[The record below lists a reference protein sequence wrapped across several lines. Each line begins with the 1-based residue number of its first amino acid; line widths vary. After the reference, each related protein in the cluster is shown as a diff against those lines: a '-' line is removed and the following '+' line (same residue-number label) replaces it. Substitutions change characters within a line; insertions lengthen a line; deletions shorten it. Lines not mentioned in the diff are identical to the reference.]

1 MLQGRLRRCC
11 SSCRDL
17 AFERKVTN
25 RLSSHAVSCGIRA
38 RTVLYSSSGAAS
50 SCMLQRIA
58 SMSSA
63 GAVLGGHRVRL
74 GSNNGSLLRP
84 DLQTLLAGHHARRS
98 AAPYRMDVRMGSSG
112 RFFVGGNWKANG
124 TKESVSKLVSG
135 LNSAQFPSEVDVIVA
150 PTFIHL
156 PYVVENI
163 DSRYQ
168 VSAQNC
174 WVGRAGAYTGE
185 VRDLGSLTFPICVV
199 HCCQYRLH
207 LPSESHAAACTM
219 GSSWCVPRVSFV
231 RTLIGT
237 DTHQHQLGAQ
247 ALLQPIEE
255 RQYQP
260 FTASEGLQML
270 T

>member
-1 MLQGRLRRCC
+1 MARGMLEGRLSEECC

-17 AFERKVTN
+17 AFEQKVTN
-25 RLSSHAVSCGIRA
+25 RQSSHAVSCGIRA
-38 RTVLYSSSGAAS
+38 RAVLHSSSGAAF
-50 SCMLQRIA
+50 SCMLQRVV

-63 GAVLGGHRVRL
+63 GAVLGGQRVRL

-84 DLQTLLAGHHARRS
+84 DLQTLSAGHHARRS
-98 AAPYRMDVRMGSSG
+98 TAPYRMDVRMGSSG
-112 RFFVGGNWKANG
+112 KFFVGGNWKANG

-150 PTFIHL
+150 PTFLHL

-185 VRDLGSLTFPICVV
+185 VRDLGSPSFPICVV
-199 HCCQYRLH
+199 HHCWYILH
-207 LPSESHAAACTM
+207 LSSGSHVAACTM
-219 GSSWCVPRVSFV
+219 GSSWCLLRVSSV

-237 DTHQHQLGAQ
+237 NTHRT
-247 ALLQPIEE
+247 PN
-255 RQYQP
+255 RC
-260 FTASEGLQML
+260 T
-270 T
+270 

>member
-1 MLQGRLRRCC
+1 MLAGRLRQCR

-17 AFERKVTN
+17 AFEQEVTN

-38 RTVLYSSSGAAS
+38 RAVLYSSSGTAS
-50 SCMLQRIA
+50 SCMFQRVV
-58 SMSSA
+58 SMSST

-84 DLQTLLAGHHARRS
+84 DLQTLSAGHHARRS

-112 RFFVGGNWKANG
+112 KFFVGGNWKANG

-150 PTFIHL
+150 PTFLHL

-163 DSRYQ
+163 SSRYQ

-185 VRDLGSLTFPICVV
+185 VRDLGSQTFTTCVV
-199 HCCQYRLH
+199 HYCWNISHFSPRCQ
-207 LPSESHAAACTM
+207 AAVCTM
-219 GSSWCVPRVSFV
+219 GSPWCLLRISAVM
-231 RTLIGT
+231 TLIGT
-237 DTHQHQLGAQ
+237 NT
-247 ALLQPIEE
+247 
-255 RQYQP
+255 Y
-260 FTASEGLQML
+260 
-270 T
+270 